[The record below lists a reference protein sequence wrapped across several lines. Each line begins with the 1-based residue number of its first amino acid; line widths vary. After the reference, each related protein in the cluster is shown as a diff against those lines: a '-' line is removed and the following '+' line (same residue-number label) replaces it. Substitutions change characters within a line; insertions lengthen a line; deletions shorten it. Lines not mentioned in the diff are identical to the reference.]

1 MCRFVNMDKKELRR
15 VLRRMSREDLTPEM
29 REKASEHVCNMLAV
43 HPRFRDAKNVGLYM
57 ALPDEPDVSS
67 LIRQSE
73 KEKNISVPRVID
85 EEIIRFYRLTG
96 NTELCADNKFGI
108 EEPGENEQTLVDPQ
122 ELDLIVV
129 PALCFD
135 KKGYRLGRGKG
146 YYDRFLAL
154 CPQAYK
160 IGVTIG
166 MMSVEELPGDPWDL
180 PMHEVISGM

>member
-1 MCRFVNMDKKELRR
+1 
-15 VLRRMSREDLTPEM
+15 
-29 REKASEHVCNMLAV
+29 MLAV
-43 HPRFRDAKNVGLYM
+43 HPRFQDAKNVGLYM

-129 PALCFD
+129 PACVSIRKATAWD
-135 KKGYRLGRGKG
+135 EAKGITTVFWPFVRRPIK
-146 YYDRFLAL
+146 
-154 CPQAYK
+154 
-160 IGVTIG
+160 
-166 MMSVEELPGDPWDL
+166 
-180 PMHEVISGM
+180 